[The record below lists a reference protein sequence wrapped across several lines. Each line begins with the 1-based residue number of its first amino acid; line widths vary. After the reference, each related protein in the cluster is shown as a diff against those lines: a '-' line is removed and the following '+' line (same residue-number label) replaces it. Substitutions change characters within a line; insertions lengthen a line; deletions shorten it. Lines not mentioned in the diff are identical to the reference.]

1 MARFLHPD
9 IRMQTFLN
17 DLPISPQ
24 VIASVSTSAGTTSE
38 AGSIHS
44 PLGATSVDHSIIT
57 FCVRCKAVKCSGYE
71 GYFPLHIG
79 ARKWLDSKFY
89 QWDTHHHSCWFKIDG
104 CWLNFTCFGS
114 FTCDFLMKYPSH
126 HWDLLVAWD
135 GRCHPGGHTL
145 AQAKRPGWSGWDT
158 QRIFFGNPLGF
169 HWGFPWGVPW
179 GVPKRGI
186 CLSWTIPH

>member
-1 MARFLHPD
+1 MTSGVPIVGPEFKHGVWVSFGVMRTRGVSWMARFLHPD

-17 DLPISPQ
+17 DLPISSQ

-44 PLGATSVDHSIIT
+44 PLGATSVDHSIMP

-89 QWDTHHHSCWFKIDG
+89 Q
-104 CWLNFTCFGS
+104 
-114 FTCDFLMKYPSH
+114 
-126 HWDLLVAWD
+126 
-135 GRCHPGGHTL
+135 
-145 AQAKRPGWSGWDT
+145 
-158 QRIFFGNPLGF
+158 
-169 HWGFPWGVPW
+169 
-179 GVPKRGI
+179 
-186 CLSWTIPH
+186 